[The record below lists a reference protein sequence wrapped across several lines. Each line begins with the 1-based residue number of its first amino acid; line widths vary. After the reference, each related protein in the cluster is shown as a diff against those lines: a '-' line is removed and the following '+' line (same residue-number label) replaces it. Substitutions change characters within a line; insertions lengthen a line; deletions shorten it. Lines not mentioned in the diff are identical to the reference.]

1 MKFEELSIGLWSL
14 DSSHYWG
21 ESKMDTISKIKAASR
36 IEGLGGVELIY
47 PTQVNEG
54 NLAAVRA
61 ACADAGLKVVSV
73 NPNVWS
79 DPLFA
84 KGAYS
89 SHDPAA
95 RAKAVDFGKVAYDV
109 AKELGA
115 GYMCLWPGQ
124 DGFDYPFQSDYDELW
139 GREREGIGAVA
150 RYAKGHRIGIEYKS
164 REPRSHILL
173 DSASSVLLFSRQIEA
188 PNVGIHLDFGHALL
202 AKENPAE
209 AVFKAA
215 SEKKL
220 FGVHLNDNYGSSD
233 EDMLP
238 MSVHNLE
245 TMEFV
250 QALRSSRYEGWV
262 SFEFAARS
270 EDPVE
275 ACSVALRNFRRME
288 HAVDR
293 LDLGALAAAKA
304 EQSVLRSLEIANAA
318 LMGVP

>member
-1 MKFEELSIGLWSL
+1 VFEDLSIGLWSL

-21 ESKMDTISKIKAASR
+21 ESKVDTATKIRAAAG
-36 IEGLGGVELIY
+36 IDGLGGVELIY
-47 PTQVNEG
+47 PTQVNEA
-54 NLAAVRA
+54 NLAAVKK
-61 ACADAGLKVVSV
+61 ACADGGLKVVSV
-73 NPNVWS
+73 NPNIWS

-89 SHDPAA
+89 SHDAQA
-95 RAKAVDFGKVAYDV
+95 RKRAIDYGKASYDI

-124 DGFDYPFQSDYDELW
+124 DGFDYPFQCDYNELW
-139 GREREGIGAVA
+139 AREKEGIAEVA
-150 RYAKGHRIGIEYKS
+150 AYAKGHRIGIEYKA

-173 DSASSVLLFSRQIEA
+173 DSASSVLLFARWIDA
-188 PNVGIHLDFGHALL
+188 KNVGIHLDFGHALL

-209 AVFKAA
+209 SVFKAM
-215 SEKKL
+215 SEDKL

-250 QALRSSRYEGWV
+250 HALRSSRYAGWV
-262 SFEFAARS
+262 SFEFLARS

-275 ACSVALRNFRRME
+275 SCALAIRNFRRLE
-288 HAVDR
+288 RALER
-293 LDLGALAAAKA
+293 LDLPALAQARA
-304 EQSVLRSLEIANAA
+304 EHSVIRSLEIANSA
-318 LMGVP
+318 LMGA

>member
-1 MKFEELSIGLWSL
+1 MFKDLSIGLWSL

-21 ESKMDTISKIKAASR
+21 NQATDAVAKVRAASR

-47 PTQVNEG
+47 PTHVDEG
-54 NLAAVRA
+54 NVAAIKR
-61 ACADAGLKVVSV
+61 ACAEGRLKVVSV

-84 KGAYS
+84 KGAFCS
-89 SHDPAA
+89 ASAEA
-95 RAKAVDFGKVAYDV
+95 RRKAVDYGKAAYDV

-115 GYMCLWPGQ
+115 GYSCLWPGQ
-124 DGFDYPFQSDYDELW
+124 DGFDYPFQADYDELW
-139 GREREGIGAVA
+139 AREREGIGAVA
-150 RYAKGHRIGIEYKS
+150 RYATGHRIGIEYKA

-173 DSASSVLLFSRQIEA
+173 DSASTVLLFSRQIEA

-209 AVFKAA
+209 SVAKASA
-215 SEKKL
+215 EGKL

-238 MSVHNLE
+238 MSIHNIE
-245 TMEFV
+245 TMEFLHR
-250 QALRSSRYEGWV
+250 LRVSRYEGWI

-275 ACSVALRNFRRME
+275 ACALSIRNFRRLE
-288 HAVDR
+288 RALDR
-293 LDLGALAAAKA
+293 LDTGLLERAQASQSAGA
-304 EQSVLRSLEIANAA
+304 SLEMANAA
-318 LMGVP
+318 LMGL